1 MHKNNS
7 TKQWLRK
14 RKLDVFFLYL
24 EGIYVTVL
32 AFSLVLDYPLFVL
45 EFKIGII
52 FTLFLM
58 LSDAIRNK
66 FKGNKKSGQ

>member
-1 MHKNNS
+1 
-7 TKQWLRK
+7 
-14 RKLDVFFLYL
+14 
-24 EGIYVTVL
+24 VL